1 MQALARAHVGRRGG
15 ALFRPLMS
23 LRVLCLISLF
33 SCAPPPALAPSPEL
47 TPEDVVFR
55 YRDPAANLV
64 QLSGSWQVNFQLR
77 GLEWTRDTR
86 VGLMQRGDDGLWE
99 LHVPLG
105 PGRYEYLF
113 LVDGRF
119 WELDPAN
126 PQRVPDGLGGFVS
139 LCVVP

>member
-1 MQALARAHVGRRGG
+1 MAFLYLALGLA
-15 ALFRPLMS
+15 
-23 LRVLCLISLF
+23 CT
-33 SCAPPPALAPSPEL
+33 PPPALERSPEV
-47 TPEDVVFR
+47 TRAGVVFR
-55 YRDPAANLV
+55 YRDPVAHLV
-64 QLSGSWQVNFQLR
+64 QISGSWQENFQLR

-86 VGLMQRGDDGLWE
+86 VGLMERRDDGVWE
-99 LHVPLG
+99 LRVPLG

-126 PQRVPDGLGGFVS
+126 PQRAPDGRSGFVS